1 MPNSLISVEAL
12 QTAIGNRIRQY
23 NLSDNP
29 VATRSTINKHLLN
42 SVNHVLAVSVKS
54 SIAVPQQNVSAMDG
68 YAIAKGS
75 DLAENSMIEI
85 IGESQAGKGFFDE
98 IKAGQG
104 VRIFTGAVVPSDC
117 DTVIMQ
123 ENIEKNTQTVAGT
136 LSQKADFHPYTIRLV
151 QAGNIKNNIRNQGEE
166 IAIGETVLEAGK
178 CLNASDISLLAS
190 IGVGKVTVL
199 TPLKVGLIAT
209 GDELVALG
217 NPLKS
222 MAQIYN
228 SNTPSLQALYA
239 NLPIEIVDYGITV
252 DDLPA
257 IRDTIKQATK
267 QCDVVISTAGVSVG
281 DYDYLT
287 EVIEEVGQIN
297 HYKVAM
303 KPGKPFVF
311 GELIA
316 DMLDKATKPVLYFG
330 LPGNPLSA
338 VVGSLQFVI
347 PALWQMSGLANNNFP
362 KPFCLNA
369 TLQNDVK
376 KSVGRTDFQRG
387 FLTQTNNGSW
397 NVEVFKNQQS
407 HRVKQLS
414 QANCLVVLDQESSNL
429 QAGEQVLV
437 QPILPLFC

>member
-1 MPNSLISVEAL
+1 MPNSLISVKAL
-12 QTAIGNRIRQY
+12 QTAISSRINQY

-29 VATRSTINKHLLN
+29 VATRSTISKHLLN

-239 NLPIEIVDYGITV
+239 NLPIEIVDYGITA

-414 QANCLVVLDQESSNL
+414 QANCLVVLEQESSNL